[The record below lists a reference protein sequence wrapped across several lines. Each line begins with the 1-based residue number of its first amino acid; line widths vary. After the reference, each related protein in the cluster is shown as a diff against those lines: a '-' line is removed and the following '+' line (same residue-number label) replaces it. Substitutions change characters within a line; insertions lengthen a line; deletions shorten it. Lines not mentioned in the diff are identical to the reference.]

1 MKDSPISW
9 QAPVREHREH
19 TADWY
24 WAVGIITVSLA
35 GAFII
40 VGNILL
46 AIILFVGIGTL
57 LLHMKH
63 PPHIEHFEISR
74 KGIRAGNKLYTWN
87 SLEAFWILEEHKT
100 EKEHIPPKLLLI
112 SEQPLMPQIVIP
124 LDDAPLEEIHNM
136 LSGRIQEVPQPEP
149 LPNRLMRKLG
159 F

>member
-1 MKDSPISW
+1 MKNFSISW
-9 QAPVREHREH
+9 QAPVHEHREH
-19 TADWY
+19 SADWY
-24 WAVGIITVSLA
+24 WAASIITISLA
-35 GAFII
+35 VAFIM

-46 AIILFVGIGTL
+46 ALILLVGIGTL

-74 KGIRAGNKLYTWN
+74 KGIRAGSKLYVWN

-124 LDDAPLEEIHNM
+124 LDDALLEEIHNI
-136 LSGRIQEVPQPEP
+136 LSERLQEVPQSEP